1 MVESQGRVAGY
12 YLPNQAYVQLQPS
25 QQPYFYYNG
34 QYTLVTPAN
43 YQWSARYPDVYTA
56 IYVGNEAEWLPTGTQ
71 FYVET
76 PPPPP
81 PPASAVAG
89 YYEGSAYQPLAPGEA
104 AVYYYNGET
113 YPVSTQQDVEYAKN
127 SQCYPG
133 IKDKTGGVRYLAQGT
148 VFYLNPTHDTAT
160 ATVPNQSYQPSE
172 SYDPSRQFYSTTVA
186 SAQAADKKP
195 APMRTSI
202 NLPPPPKQPLVP
214 ANPPPS
220 TPTAVDQQPTPAPNL
235 SRSAVFSSAVRQVKC
250 RICSTLQTRHIKV
263 RSDIYCLNCA
273 LGKLKRNELSSGAA
287 GAQAFWSAGEI
298 YEVYSQLS
306 NMLDEATKAELP
318 TEIALPL
325 ESLLCVAYDKLE
337 RPGYPPRGHI
347 IGKNAVVAGE
357 EGCPNGHVLCK
368 GCANKLSTCPV
379 CGSFVAYEEVP
390 LGCPAHPGDGAHC
403 AGFDRVCEAPG
414 CQGGKWPKKQRK
426 PEEAKVEEGQAPAPE
441 KTEERKPAND

>member
-1 MVESQGRVAGY
+1 MAGY

-25 QQPYFYYNG
+25 QQPYFYYKG
-34 QYTLVTPAN
+34 QYTLVTLAN
-43 YQWSARYPDVYTA
+43 YQWNMQYQDVYTA

-81 PPASAVAG
+81 LPASAVAG

-148 VFYLNPTHDTAT
+148 VFYLNPTHNTAT
-160 ATVPNQSYQPSE
+160 ATVLNQFFQSSD
-172 SYDPSRQFYSTTVA
+172 SRDLSRQPNATTVE

-202 NLPPPPKQPLVP
+202 NLPPPPYSPPQQPLVP

-220 TPTAVDQQPTPAPNL
+220 TITAPVQTLASNL
-235 SRSAVFSSAVRQVKC
+235 SRSSMLGSAVRMFKC
-250 RICSTLQTRHIKV
+250 RICLNNEAKHIKV
-263 RSDIYCLNCA
+263 RSEIYCLNCA

-287 GAQAFWSAGEI
+287 GSQALWSAGEI
-298 YEVYSQLS
+298 YEVHHQLS
-306 NMLDEATKAELP
+306 IMLDGDMKAELP
-318 TEIALPL
+318 AEIPLPL
-325 ESLLCVAYDKLE
+325 ESFVCVAHDKPVK
-337 RPGYPPRGHI
+337 PGYPPRGHI
-347 IGKNAVVAGE
+347 IGKDAVAAGE

-379 CGSFVAYEEVP
+379 CGSFMAYEEVP
-390 LGCPAHPGDGAHC
+390 AGCPAHPGDGGHC
-403 AGFDRVCEAPG
+403 ADFTRVCGTTG
-414 CQGGKWPKKQRK
+414 CQGGKWPRQKQRR
-426 PEEAKVEEGQAPAPE
+426 EVGQ
-441 KTEERKPAND
+441 